1 MNVKTIKSLCG
12 MLAML
17 AFTACSSNID
27 ESADAPRFYNVTLT
41 ASMGD
46 ADTRALSEGTGN
58 AIIAS
63 FAENDEVVV
72 VKANGTSVGTLTA
85 QTAGE
90 STTLSG
96 TLDAKTLEVNE
107 VVKLRYRSATA
118 NYDGQVGTLDGIA
131 ANQDYEEGTLTVTS
145 TDPLTFNSN
154 SVTLLA
160 KQSITKFTFKDV
172 STNAAVSV
180 KTFGIAAV
188 GLVQSIAANGTE
200 TAGAV
205 TGTLGTAS
213 SDVYVALRT
222 SSSSQAYS
230 FTVKD
235 NDGNWYTATKNAKL
249 TNCKNY
255 AATVKLTKWIDKDNN
270 LSSSSVVGTIGLL
283 NGLPAIA
290 IGDNKAVALMN
301 VGALCPEAYGTYYTF
316 ANRASGLSNGWYVPT
331 KDELDALVAIP
342 TKTEL
347 NANDAKTK
355 EWGAQNGVNGCMF
368 KIEGNKLFLPAA
380 GYIDNDPP
388 PSALF
393 DVSTVGHYWSQTNFD
408 DDEAYCYRFSSSS
421 NNTYGEY
428 KVNALTVR
436 PFHAL
441 N

>member
-1 MNVKTIKSLCG
+1 

-46 ADTRALSEGTGN
+46 ADTRALSESGN
-58 AIIAS
+58 VITAS
-63 FAENDEVVV
+63 FAKDDEVVV

-85 QTAGE
+85 QTAGA

-96 TLDAKTLEVNE
+96 PLNAASLTVDEK
-107 VVKLRYRSATA
+107 VKLRYRSATA

-154 SVTLLA
+154 SVTLTA

-172 STNAAVSV
+172 SNNADVSV

-188 GLVQSIAANGTE
+188 GLVYSIATNGTE

-205 TGTLGTAS
+205 TGTLGTAA
-213 SDVYVALRT
+213 SDVYIALRNNT
-222 SSSSQAYS
+222 DAKQTYA
-230 FTVKD
+230 FTIQD
-235 NDGNWYTATKNAKL
+235 NAGNWYTATKNANL
-249 TNCKNY
+249 TNGKNY
-255 AATVKLTKWIDKDNN
+255 IATVTLTKWIDKDATLNN
-270 LSSSSVVGTIGLL
+270 QSADGAIGIV

-290 IGDNKAVALMN
+290 VTINSTKVAVALMN

-316 ANRASGLSNGWYVPT
+316 ANRASGLSNDWYVPT
-331 KDELDALVAIP
+331 KDELYVKENDVVTGGLAKIS
-342 TKTEL
+342 
-347 NANDAKTK
+347 NAWTT
-355 EWGAQNGVNGCMF
+355 QNGVNGRLF
-368 KIEGNKLFLPAA
+368 TISEGKTFFLPAA
-380 GYIDNDPP
+380 GFIDNDNDEGQET
-388 PSALF
+388 AYTGKEL
-393 DVSTVGHYWSQTNFD
+393 VSTYGFYWSQT
-408 DDEAYCYRFSSSS
+408 EATLSSMAYSLQFSSANINVFS
-421 NNTYGEY
+421 EY